1 MPCDISQQYE
11 WHWIVRWKRAQKNYT
26 YNSGIITF
34 YQQPL
39 FLLYKIVNN
48 IFPAHRLF
56 SNPRGG
62 QILSST
68 PYLPSVSFSSSRAS
82 QGFLST
88 ELQPL
93 GCYRYKK
100 EFDFKRSSSSFL
112 PSGAHGLFVHNTT
125 TTHGGFVIIDLVLS
139 WSGRR
144 AFLVPLGTSFLVMLY
159 FKTFYL

>member
-26 YNSGIITF
+26 YSSGISTF

-39 FLLYKIVNN
+39 FLLNKIVNN

-62 QILSST
+62 QTLSSI

-93 GCYRYKK
+93 GCYTYNKIR
-100 EFDFKRSSSSFL
+100 FKQSSSSFL